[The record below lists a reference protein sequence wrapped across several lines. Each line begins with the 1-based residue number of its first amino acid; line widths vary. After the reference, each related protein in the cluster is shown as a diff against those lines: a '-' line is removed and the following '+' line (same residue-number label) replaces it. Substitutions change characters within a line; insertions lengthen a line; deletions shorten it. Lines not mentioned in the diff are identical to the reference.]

1 MNHRGRRGSCKW
13 SARGRQRWNREPT
26 RHLTEAATP
35 PQHPVDSFRVSHSNV
50 ADFWPSARSFNTG
63 ASSTD
68 GSGGYDYEF
77 VSEPPDELKC
87 SVCLLALRDPS
98 LTSCCGK
105 HFCQSCISR
114 IKNEGKPCP
123 LCQEKDYQLMLDKSI
138 IRRVR
143 ELKIKCPN
151 SGRGCEWAGELGSIE
166 RHLDVSCGFV
176 EVTCD
181 YCKSEDILR
190 NSLAD
195 HKKVCPARPYRCEYC
210 GFRDKW
216 QSIMSVHQSECK
228 NYPVDCPNNCNVGTV
243 QRHELDKHVREECTL
258 REVGCKF
265 ECVGC
270 QVCCPQMHIAR
281 HLSENVSSHLG
292 MVVSHFQNKLAEK
305 DKEIGELRMCSKTQS
320 RQLSA
325 LTADVQSQK
334 KHMKELEANT
344 EVVSALVQSQV
355 NENFELRANIQSQKD
370 HIQELEANIKSCVRA
385 REKLELEV
393 SGMHSIFYVQILQLL
408 KDIASRNH
416 DIRMSNSN
424 RNEVRI
430 GVTILGAASGAL
442 VGGAL
447 VGGALG
453 GGALVGSAAA
463 GIAAGIPAVG
473 YVGGSFAEHE
483 RLVIGATVVL
493 GGAIIGAGIAYSIFN
508 KPASIASITFTKMD
522 EKKKQH
528 IARIAIQ
535 VAREHNLD
543 FVEHLLA
550 RTILDNPV
558 KARSFLLAVLKRL
571 NYI

>member
-1 MNHRGRRGSCKW
+1 MDLCELRRSPMTIYMDHRGRGRRGR

-35 PQHPVDSFRVSHSNV
+35 PQYPVNSFRVSHPNV
-50 ADFWPSARSFNTG
+50 ADFWPGARSG
-63 ASSTD
+63 PD

-151 SGRGCEWAGELGSIE
+151 SGRGCEWVGEFGSIE

-181 YCKSEDILR
+181 YCQSQDILR

-195 HKKVCPARPYRCEYC
+195 HKNTCPARPYRCEYC

-216 QSIMSVHQSECK
+216 KFIKGLHQSECK
-228 NYPVDCPNNCNVGTV
+228 NYPVECPNNCDVGKV

-258 REVGCKF
+258 REVGCEF

-292 MVVSHFQNKLAEK
+292 MVVSYFQNKLAEK
-305 DKEIGELRMCSKTQS
+305 DEELRMCNIKQS
-320 RQLSA
+320 RQLLA
-325 LTADVQSQK
+325 LKASVQSQEREIVGIRKEVQSQGREIAGIRKEVQSQEREIAGIRKEVQSQK
-334 KHMKELEANT
+334 KQIEEMEAKMESSVREKVELEI
-344 EVVSALVQSQV
+344 VDM
-355 NENFELRANIQSQKD
+355 R
-370 HIQELEANIKSCVRA
+370 
-385 REKLELEV
+385 
-393 SGMHSIFYVQILQLL
+393 SIFYKQIFQLL
-408 KDIASRNH
+408 EIIALRN
-416 DIRMSNSN
+416 DDLKMPNPERIRTTMF
-424 RNEVRI
+424 
-430 GVTILGAASGAL
+430 GAATGAALGTAGGAAGDKEIGGALLGGSIGAL
-442 VGGAL
+442 VGF
-447 VGGALG
+447 ALG
-453 GGALVGSAAA
+453 
-463 GIAAGIPAVG
+463 
-473 YVGGSFAEHE
+473 
-483 RLVIGATVVL
+483 
-493 GGAIIGAGIAYSIFN
+493 
-508 KPASIASITFTKMD
+508 KPESIARVLSKMD
-522 EKKKQH
+522 DKEELH
-528 IARIAIQ
+528 MARIAIQ
-535 VAREHNLD
+535 VARERNLD
-543 FVEHLLA
+543 FVEQVLA
-550 RTILDNPV
+550 KAILDNPA
-558 KARSFLLAVLKRL
+558 KARSFLVDILKVKKL
-571 NYI
+571 NFEEYS